1 MGYLLFSLGC
11 IAAMYFFK
19 RSNNRKLK
27 GSDTPIKNIRFRDAN
42 GE

>member
-1 MGYLLFSLGC
+1 MEYGFLSLC
-11 IAAMYFFK
+11 CMCVFFLMK
-19 RSNNRKLK
+19 KYRPKKLK